1 MPFPP
6 LLEEH
11 MKKTRILSL
20 VLLLTLLLH
29 CLLLPV
35 FAEPESSAGEPSDPI
50 SESASLPEEPTQDT
64 QASTEDTI
72 DAPSPLLDYALDNNF
87 YVRAKAA
94 ALIDLDAGAL
104 LFGMNI
110 DEQVYPASLT
120 KIMTC
125 MIALERGNPDD
136 ILTVSSAALQDLA
149 IGGST
154 ANLKVGEQLSLR
166 ELLYCVMVSSANEA
180 CNVVAEYIS
189 GSIPAFV
196 ALMND
201 YAAKLGMTA
210 THYVNTHGLHEEG
223 HYTTVRDLST
233 LARWAWA
240 HDDFR
245 EYATTTVHTVPA
257 TNLSEERELHT
268 TNYLTSGLT
277 VGKYYYDKASGMK
290 TGFTSKAGGCLIATA
305 HDGDVNLLSIVCG
318 CDKVQNDDGTE
329 TDERFTES
337 KGLLEF
343 GFSHFSYVQVLSNTT
358 MVGMPD
364 VLYAEGRGNVVVR
377 AKDNISVLLPN
388 DCQLSEIETQV
399 KYLTD
404 GQLEAPLDA
413 GQIVGTVTAV
423 YHGNPIA
430 SSDLVTLTAVKRSVP
445 QYVADKTNDA
455 VGGFFGK
462 LMKMWYLS
470 IPLLLLLVLI
480 AVLFI
485 LRAVNIRKAKKRSA
499 RRRAR
504 RNNHE

>member
-64 QASTEDTI
+64 QAPTEDTI

-136 ILTVSSAALQDLA
+136 ILTVSSIALQDLA

-290 TGFTSKAGGCLIATA
+290 TGFTS
-305 HDGDVNLLSIVCG
+305 
-318 CDKVQNDDGTE
+318 
-329 TDERFTES
+329 
-337 KGLLEF
+337 
-343 GFSHFSYVQVLSNTT
+343 
-358 MVGMPD
+358 
-364 VLYAEGRGNVVVR
+364 
-377 AKDNISVLLPN
+377 
-388 DCQLSEIETQV
+388 
-399 KYLTD
+399 
-404 GQLEAPLDA
+404 
-413 GQIVGTVTAV
+413 
-423 YHGNPIA
+423 
-430 SSDLVTLTAVKRSVP
+430 
-445 QYVADKTNDA
+445 
-455 VGGFFGK
+455 
-462 LMKMWYLS
+462 
-470 IPLLLLLVLI
+470 
-480 AVLFI
+480 
-485 LRAVNIRKAKKRSA
+485 
-499 RRRAR
+499 
-504 RNNHE
+504 

>member
-1 MPFPP
+1 MPFLPH
-6 LLEEH
+6 LEEH
-11 MKKTRILSL
+11 MKKTRILSFL
-20 VLLLTLLLH
+20 LLLTLLLQS
-29 CLLLPV
+29 LLL
-35 FAEPESSAGEPSDPI
+35 FAHAEPDAASSEPDAAPT
-50 SESASLPEEPTQDT
+50 ESAPASEEPTQAAAD
-64 QASTEDTI
+64 ANVE
-72 DAPSPLLDYALDNNF
+72 APSPLLDYALDTDF

-110 DEQVYPASLT
+110 DKQVYPASLT

-136 ILTVSSAALQDLA
+136 ILTVSQAALQDLA

-154 ANLKVGEQLSLR
+154 ANLKAGEQLSLR

-196 ALMND
+196 TLMND

-240 HDDFR
+240 HEQFR

-257 TNLSEERELHT
+257 TNLSDARELHT

-277 VGKYYYDKASGMK
+277 VGKYYYDKASGIK

-305 HDGDVNLLSIVCG
+305 HDGNENLLSIVCG
-318 CDKVQNDDGTE
+318 CDKVENDDGTE
-329 TDERFTES
+329 TDERFTET
-337 KGLLEF
+337 KGLLEY
-343 GFSHFSYVQVLSNTT
+343 GFSNFTYVQVLSNTS
-358 MVGMPD
+358 MLGMPD

-377 AKDNISVLLPN
+377 ASDNVSVLLPS
-388 DCQLSEIETQV
+388 DCQLSEIEMQV
-399 KYLTD
+399 KYLAD
-404 GQLEAPLDA
+404 GQLEAPLAA
-413 GQIVGTVTAV
+413 GQVVGTVTAV

-430 SSDLVTLTAVKRSVP
+430 SSDLVTLTEVKRSVP

-455 VGGFFGK
+455 IGGFFGK
-462 LMKMWYLS
+462 LMRMWYLS
-470 IPLLLLLVLI
+470 IPLLLLLVI
-480 AVLFI
+480 VAALFL
-485 LRAVNIRKAKKRSA
+485 LRAVNVRKAKKRRA
-499 RRRAR
+499 RRRPR
-504 RNNHE
+504 RDSHE